1 MHDPTSRTALFTV
14 ALVTREKRAT
24 FGKASRSI
32 HSLCFV
38 VCETNDTQRFSALP
52 AAMLEP
58 WRQAE
63 KRPLNYTS
71 RDNVLASNMEDWPSS
86 IISRL
91 ATEGRQI
98 Y

>member
-1 MHDPTSRTALFTV
+1 
-14 ALVTREKRAT
+14 
-24 FGKASRSI
+24 
-32 HSLCFV
+32 
-38 VCETNDTQRFSALP
+38 
-52 AAMLEP
+52 MLKP
-58 WRQAE
+58 WCQAE
-63 KRPLNYTS
+63 KRPLSYTS